1 MLEKFRSHERLTHSF
16 PVKWIL
22 QILAKKNL
30 IESQVRYKISSILLT
45 LPLFLVEHDVGYY
58 GPPFFPVGSNF
69 CASVYVHSCISGDVS
84 QPSAS
89 LPSSTAFAT
98 SQDLSVSFHLSALMT
113 TSRSHR
119 AASTIHST
127 GRAEFLLLGTC
138 RDPSGSYSSWQNY
151 SLQQLFFYS
160 TRIHIYVFCYKG
172 PKILKGFHLFYF
184 IPISIFFD
192 QQYKEAQIRTRQYNN
207 TNETP
212 EQNGERND

>member
-1 MLEKFRSHERLTHSF
+1 M
-16 PVKWIL
+16 KWIL

-138 RDPSGSYSSWQNY
+138 RDPSLGKIVLCNSYSSI
-151 SLQQLFFYS
+151 QLAPTS
-160 TRIHIYVFCYKG
+160 TVFCYKG
-172 PKILKGFHLFYF
+172 PKILKGFQLFYF
-184 IPISIFFD
+184 IPIYEKLEFRYIF
-192 QQYKEAQIRTRQYNN
+192 I
-207 TNETP
+207 P
-212 EQNGERND
+212 GEYHTFCFFSHS